1 MISRK
6 CTILALLLAASPALP
21 APAVAQDVELKFGGQ
36 VRPRFEFRDPLLLPD
51 GSSESLTSMRTRVD
65 LRAGLDDNL
74 SAFIQIQDVRLW
86 GSEGN
91 TLADFSA
98 DGLDIHQAYIDL
110 GRAEE
115 GGFMGRFGRQEVNF
129 GGQRLIGA
137 VNWAQQARAFD
148 GIRVGSGGSVG
159 NIDVFAAKLQDAQ
172 AGDVRQEANLVSAYG
187 TWDIT
192 DTQDLDLYWIF
203 DHQEDDEADPGDQKT
218 SRHTLGARWVGNTAG
233 IIYRAEGSVQT
244 GTFLG
249 SDLSAFMLGARLA
262 YGFAGKGSVTLWYD
276 YLSGDGD
283 LGDDDVK
290 VFDTLFATNHKFY
303 GFADLFLNI
312 PLHTGGRGLQDLAIK
327 STYRPHSDWLLRA
340 DLHSFHMADKGPLTS
355 GHFGE
360 EIDLVGSWKYNKYL
374 NLSAGFSYVFQ
385 NDGWAEIGRLD
396 DDLTWV
402 YVMLDAKF

>member
-6 CTILALLLAASPALP
+6 CMTFALLLVALP
-21 APAVAQDVELKFGGQ
+21 TTAAAQEVDLKFGGQ
-36 VRPRFEFRDPLLLPD
+36 VRPRFEYRNPLQLPD
-51 GSSESLTSMRTRVD
+51 GSAENFTSMRTRFD

-91 TLADFSA
+91 TLGDFSA

-110 GRAEE
+110 GKAEN

-137 VNWAQQARAFD
+137 VNWAQQARSFD

-159 NIDVFAAKLQDAQ
+159 NIDFFAAKIQDNQ
-172 AGDVRQEANLVSAYG
+172 ALDVEQEADLVSAYG
-187 TWDIT
+187 TWDISE
-192 DTQDLDLYWIF
+192 TQDLDLYWIL
-203 DHQEDDEADPGDQKT
+203 DHREDDEAVAGDQNT
-218 SRHTLGARWVGNTAG
+218 DRHTLGARWVGSVSGFT
-233 IIYRAEGSVQT
+233 YRGEGSYQT
-244 GTFLG
+244 GTVVG
-249 SDLSAFMLGARLA
+249 TDVSAFMLGARLGH
-262 YGFAGKGSVTLWYD
+262 GFGGKGSVTLWYD

-283 LGDDDVK
+283 LGDDTIK

-327 STYRPHSDWLLRA
+327 GAYRVNPEWTLKLDVHT
-340 DLHSFHMADKGPLTS
+340 FNMADKGSLTS

-360 EIDLVGSWKYNKYL
+360 EIDVGASWKYNKYL
-374 NLSAGFSYVFQ
+374 NVSGGFAYVFQ
-385 NDGWAEIGRLD
+385 SDGWAEIGRLNE
-396 DDLTWV
+396 DLGWV
-402 YVMLDAKF
+402 YLMLDAKF